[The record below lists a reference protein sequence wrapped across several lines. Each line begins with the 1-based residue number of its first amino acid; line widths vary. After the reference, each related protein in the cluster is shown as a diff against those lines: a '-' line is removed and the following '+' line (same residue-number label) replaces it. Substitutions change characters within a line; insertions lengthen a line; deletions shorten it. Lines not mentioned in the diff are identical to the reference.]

1 MQGFD
6 LGRKNRMT
14 TLPQTTPSRA
24 NLPAAVPIGAPH
36 VPPIATGPTGGM
48 SGADV
53 WRVIRAHGLLIAI
66 FLVLSAVGGY
76 FLNDFLLGHF
86 AKYEAVGLV
95 KVDPTIVIDLVRDR
109 TSELG
114 DIRLISELRT
124 QAQFLQHDS
133 LFSAVLQ
140 SEGNIRDTKCFASFK
155 RGQTGEQQTPLRS
168 LKADLQKTLKAN
180 AIPESQIVPGSF

>member
-1 MQGFD
+1 
-6 LGRKNRMT
+6 MT
-14 TLPQTTPSRA
+14 TLPQTTPLRSP
-24 NLPAAVPIGAPH
+24 LPAAPINAPH
-36 VPPIATGPTGGM
+36 GPHIVAAPVVGMTG
-48 SGADV
+48 SDV
-53 WRVIRAHGLLIAI
+53 TRVIRANFLLIII

-124 QAQFLQHDS
+124 QPSSIPRPLD
-133 LFSAVLQ
+133 
-140 SEGNIRDTKCFASFK
+140 EDTQ
-155 RGQTGEQQTPLRS
+155 R
-168 LKADLQKTLKAN
+168 
-180 AIPESQIVPGSF
+180 